1 MKKLLFIAIAALSLT
16 ACTKEGKQGVPGTNG
31 NANVLA
37 TNEFTTNSWV
47 QNGATWGLAL
57 SAPDITQDIVNKGI
71 VQAFIKYGN
80 EWWALPD
87 QNGKNQ
93 TSFGF
98 SVGVV
103 SFMNQNVDG
112 TTPANPGSMTFR
124 VVIISA
130 SQIAA
135 NPNVN
140 WKDFKQV
147 QNVLDL

>member
-1 MKKLLFIAIAALSLT
+1 
-16 ACTKEGKQGVPGTNG
+16 
-31 NANVLA
+31 
-37 TNEFTTNSWV
+37 
-47 QNGATWGLAL
+47 
-57 SAPDITQDIVNKGI
+57 
-71 VQAFIKYGN
+71 
-80 EWWALPD
+80 
-87 QNGKNQ
+87 
-93 TSFGF
+93 
-98 SVGVV
+98 
-103 SFMNQNVDG
+103 MNQNVDG

>member
-16 ACTKEGKQGVPGTNG
+16 ACTKEGKQGEPGKDG

-37 TNEFTTNSWV
+37 TNEFTSSDWV
-47 QNGATWGLAL
+47 ANGSTWSLSL
-57 SAPDITQDIVNKGI
+57 SAADITQDVVNRGI

-87 QNGKNQ
+87 QNAKNQ
-93 TSFGF
+93 TSYGY
-98 SVGVV
+98 SVGIV
-103 SFMNQNVDG
+103 SFLNQNVDG
-112 TTPANPGSMTFR
+112 TTPANPGAKTFR
-124 VVIISA
+124 IVIITA

-140 WKDFKQV
+140 WKDYKQV
-147 QNVLDL
+147 AKALNL